1 MGSQIPRFRLMQ
13 KLSLLKKMDL
23 LIRMFG
29 FKQIPLIY
37 YTGLSVVQFN
47 DTSCV
52 AKIPLTWRTKN
63 HLGSMYFGALAIGA
77 DVAGGLAAFTFLLNS
92 GKNISIVF
100 KDVKGEFLK
109 RPDGDVHFTCDQVKQ
124 VNEMMLQTV
133 STGQRTEITVD
144 VTATV
149 PSISSDVVAKFQL
162 TLSAKFR
169 G

>member
-1 MGSQIPRFRLMQ
+1 MGSQVSRVRLMAQ
-13 KLSLLKKMDL
+13 LSLLKKTDL

-37 YTGLSVVQFN
+37 YTGLSVVELSE
-47 DTSCV
+47 TRCV

-77 DVAGGLAAFTFLLNS
+77 DVAGGLAAFIYLLNS
-92 GKNISIVF
+92 KNNVSVVF

-109 RPDGDVHFTCDQVKQ
+109 RPDGDVHFTSDQVAQ
-124 VNEMMLQTV
+124 VNEMMLKTV
-133 STGQRTEITVD
+133 ESGEREELTVE
-144 VTATV
+144 VLATV
-149 PSISSDVVAKFQL
+149 PSVSSDVVAKFEL